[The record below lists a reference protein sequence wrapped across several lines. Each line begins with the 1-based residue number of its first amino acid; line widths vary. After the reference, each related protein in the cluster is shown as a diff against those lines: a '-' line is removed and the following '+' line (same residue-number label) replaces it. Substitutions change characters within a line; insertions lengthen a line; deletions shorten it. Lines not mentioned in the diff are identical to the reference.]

1 MEHSSLNDIESLS
14 GTSSADTSN
23 SQKASGF
30 SLFMDLLSGACVPDN
45 LWRDRMFRV
54 KYAVRTL
61 LHPLDTLNVLNKMAA
76 EPVWQEAFT
85 VQTKLPSKIHKPY
98 LHLGLPSAGRAARRL

>member
-54 KYAVRTL
+54 K
-61 LHPLDTLNVLNKMAA
+61 
-76 EPVWQEAFT
+76 
-85 VQTKLPSKIHKPY
+85 
-98 LHLGLPSAGRAARRL
+98 